1 MRRVLI
7 IITVI
12 LVMLGGNQLA
22 VNADTSSS
30 FPSNYFGQ
38 TNSESS
44 SAVEFSVSR
53 SSSTTP
59 LSLPNNTPV
68 PIEGLRWRKEKITI
82 YMQAKDP
89 KIKKAFRQGVEK
101 WNSVE
106 AVNIRWTKN
115 EDKANIIAAEGN
127 LSSGSNNTGV
137 GYQTTQLGQTITQ
150 YNPDTRELYRA
161 TATLDPNQ
169 LDYTDPTFRSEVAQH
184 ELGHAL
190 GLAHAPENEDSVM
203 VPSNVR
209 NGITKKDRQTLR
221 MIYR

>member
-1 MRRVLI
+1 MRQKLI
-7 IITVI
+7 IITTI
-12 LVMLGGNQLA
+12 LA
-22 VNADTSSS
+22 VLGLSQLPANADTNSS
-30 FPSNYFGQ
+30 FPTNYFGQ
-38 TNSESS
+38 NNSESS
-44 SAVEFSVSR
+44 SDIEFSSLP
-53 SSSTTP
+53 SNNSTP

-68 PIEGLRWRKEKITI
+68 PIEGLRWRKKKITI

-89 KIKKAFRQGVEK
+89 KIRKAFREGVKK
-101 WNSVE
+101 WNSVK
-106 AVNIRWTKN
+106 AVKISWTKN
-115 EDKANIIAAEGN
+115 EDKANIIAAEGD

-161 TATLDPNQ
+161 TSTLDPNQ

-221 MIYR
+221 MIY